1 MEYNNTT
8 NVNLDF
14 FNLMKDGDTAIVRL
28 MHSSVDK
35 IERKPIH
42 YVKFGGKTKVVKCLN
57 NSECPCCLKSTGP
70 LDAAVDR
77 IFVHL
82 FDYADNK
89 EKVWNRTP
97 TILSQFEEIQNAW
110 GKLSD
115 CVLKITRVGND
126 YPKYTIV
133 PLNPM
138 NYAPVD
144 ASRIDVDVAYRCFM
158 TRSKEELEQ
167 FYATGVMPEHKKAEF
182 VPKEQYNNSQQVD
195 NASSGEQA
203 FVPKQATTFNAQ
215 PISQTPTAT
224 PPWAVDSATPTTTS
238 PNAQPTTY
246 SNPFGNSDPF
256 ANFTPKRV

>member
-1 MEYNNTT
+1 MENNN

-14 FNLMKDGDTAIVRL
+14 FNLARDGDTAIVRL
-28 MHSSVDK
+28 MHSSVDT

-42 YVKFGGKTKVVKCLN
+42 FVKLGGKTRVIKCLN
-57 NSECPCCLKSTGP
+57 NSECLCCLKSTGP
-70 LDAAVDR
+70 LDAAADR
-77 IFVHL
+77 IFIHL

-97 TILSQFEEIQNAW
+97 TILGQLTEIQNAW

-115 CVLKITRVGND
+115 CVLKITRVGNE
-126 YPKYTIV
+126 YPKYNIV
-133 PLNPM
+133 PLNPT

-144 ASRIDVDVAYRCFM
+144 QSRVDTNVAYRCFM

-167 FYATGVMPEHKKAEF
+167 FYATGIMPEHKKSEF
-182 VPKEQYNNSQQVD
+182 VPKDQYNTNQQLKNNSS
-195 NASSGEQA
+195 NEQA
-203 FVPKQATTFNAQ
+203 FVPKQAIPFNAQ
-215 PISQTPTAT
+215 STSQTPTT
-224 PPWAVDSATPTTTS
+224 MPPWNVDSAAQVTTA
-238 PNAQPTTY
+238 PDVQPTTY